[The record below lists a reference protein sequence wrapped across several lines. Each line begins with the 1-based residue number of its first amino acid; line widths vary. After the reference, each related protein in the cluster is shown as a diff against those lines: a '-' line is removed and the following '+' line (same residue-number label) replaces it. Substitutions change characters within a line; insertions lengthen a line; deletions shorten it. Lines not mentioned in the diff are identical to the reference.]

1 MDIKQEE
8 IILRLKNLFL
18 IPFYVLSAVY
28 FVLYQPFLHYPE
40 ETFSAAFFKVLPI
53 LALIGFV
60 RLNAGDEDI
69 IHNPIPK
76 SDFHKF
82 TILGLLFSS
91 IGDACLIARET
102 MFIPGML
109 FFSIAQAWYMYA
121 LGPGNKGSRLA
132 RIHLLPG
139 RNRYIPVLG
148 VQHRWHF
155 YEIFGA
161 HLHRPDF
168 HGGVACSFSIWA
180 GTVVP
185 RFPRVCWDTLV
196 HILRFPDR
204 DQQMEVLHP
213 VHGVSSYDHI
223 LWWPAW
229 NCARNI
235 ETLKAPVYQNKF
247 SLFIAWRSYFNDNFI
262 KII

>member
-1 MDIKQEE
+1 MNGISVNFKVKLTKYLFCRKMDIKQEE

-121 LGPGNKGSRLA
+121 LGPGNKGSRLESIFYLGGTGTFLFLECSIDGIFMKFLVLIYTGLIFTVGWRA
-132 RIHLLPG
+132 ASRFEREQSYPAFLGFVGILLFTFSDFLIAI
-139 RNRYIPVLG
+139 NKWKFYIPFTEFLVMITYYGGQLG
-148 VQHRWHF
+148 
-155 YEIFGA
+155 IALG
-161 HLHRPDF
+161 
-168 HGGVACSFSIWA
+168 
-180 GTVVP
+180 
-185 RFPRVCWDTLV
+185 
-196 HILRFPDR
+196 
-204 DQQMEVLHP
+204 
-213 VHGVSSYDHI
+213 
-223 LWWPAW
+223 
-229 NCARNI
+229 
-235 ETLKAPVYQNKF
+235 TLKH
-247 SLFIAWRSYFNDNFI
+247 
-262 KII
+262 